1 MKYSQEMKDISPNIR
16 RNSWLIAVF
25 LVETL
30 LCKILTLIIPIPNI
44 SVIGMVII
52 LLLFLF
58 FNVRYGLKIKTS
70 SILVFGILL
79 LILITSGLLNG
90 FQYVGNYLAYFLV
103 FGMTAMLL
111 MTVEFDY
118 KTTLVAVLRLS
129 VLYIIC
135 YFAFE
140 RKNFVLSDHY
150 WVSQMGMAYGFLTP
164 TVAGL
169 TAVMKKDIFRLN
181 RLTQLLAWICL
192 LAGIY
197 VICIDCGTRG
207 AIVSIAIAMGVLFIG
222 RAKSIK
228 KMVIV
233 TLLSIAVILLLTNL
247 EEVLL
252 FIQQW
257 GVTRGFSMPA
267 LDKMI
272 RMMTLG
278 IEDNGRNDFS
288 SLAIDVFKTSPLLG
302 RGVGYYESVSGV
314 YTHNMITELLCEA
327 GVIGLLCAMLPIL
340 KNFIDLFI
348 GKQEDSEMRSFNSFL
363 FFITIPLLMFSSSY
377 WLLPS
382 FWMYLWFILGGS
394 WADEKEKNADRMNEK
409 L

>member
-1 MKYSQEMKDISPNIR
+1 MKYGQEMKDISPNII
-16 RNSWLIAVF
+16 RNSWLIALF

-30 LCKILTLIIPIPNI
+30 LCKMVALIIPIPNI

-58 FNVRYGLKIKTS
+58 FNIRYGLKIKIFS
-70 SILVFGILL
+70 LLVFGILL

-90 FQYVGNYLAYFLV
+90 FQYVGNYFAYFLA

-118 KTTLVAVLRLS
+118 KTTLVAVLKLS

-140 RKNFVLSDHY
+140 RGSFVLSDNY
-150 WVSQMGMAYGFLTP
+150 WASQMGMAYGFLTP

-169 TAVMKKDIFRLN
+169 TVVMKKDVFRLN

-207 AIVSIAIAMGVLFIG
+207 AMVSVAIAMGMLFIG
-222 RAKSIK
+222 RAKPIK
-228 KMVIV
+228 KIVIV
-233 TLLSIAVILLLTNL
+233 TLLSIAVILILTNL

-252 FIQQW
+252 FINQW
-257 GVTRGFSMPA
+257 FGTRGISMPA
-267 LDKMI
+267 LNKMI
-272 RMMTLG
+272 RMMSLG
-278 IEDNGRNDFS
+278 IEYNGRNELS
-288 SLAIDVFKTSPLLG
+288 SLAIDVFKTSPLWG
-302 RGVGYYESVSGV
+302 RGVGYYESVFGG
-314 YTHNMITELLCEA
+314 YTHNMITELLCEV

-340 KNFIDLFI
+340 KNFIGIFI
-348 GKQEDSEMRSFNSFL
+348 GNQEDSEMKSFNSFL
-363 FFITIPLLMFSSSY
+363 FLITIPILMFSSSY

-382 FWMYLWFILGGS
+382 FWMYLWFILRGNGLM
-394 WADEKEKNADRMNEK
+394 KRKRIQIG
-409 L
+409 